1 MLSLNVTRLLI
12 GVDMP
17 NHVVGKANNLVPS
30 ALGHA
35 SEPFRFGLVFESIG
49 GEIDT

>member
-1 MLSLNVTRLLI
+1 MLSLSITRLLI

-17 NHVVGKANNLVPS
+17 NHVVGKTKNLVPS

-35 SEPFRFGLVFESIG
+35 GEPFRFGLVFESIG
-49 GEIDT
+49 GEVDT